1 MEKLNV
7 EQLGRAG
14 IGIAE
19 KIAYKKGVEDTLE
32 YVSKFLD
39 EDTIEAV
46 KEMLLDKY

>member
-19 KIAYKKGVEDTLE
+19 KIAYKKGVEDTLD
-32 YVSKFLD
+32 YVRKFLD
-39 EDTIEAV
+39 EDTIQATRE
-46 KEMLLDKY
+46 LLLEEV